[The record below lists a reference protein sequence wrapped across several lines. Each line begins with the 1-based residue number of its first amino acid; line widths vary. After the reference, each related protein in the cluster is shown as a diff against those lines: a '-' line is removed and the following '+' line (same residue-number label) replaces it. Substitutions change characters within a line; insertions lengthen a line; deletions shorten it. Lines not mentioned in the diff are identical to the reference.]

1 MLSFHLEGSQAKP
14 TPHLIK
20 EEGAEEATPWS
31 NCTWQ
36 SALSLDI
43 SVVWDK
49 HIPFVTFVIEVIVQL
64 LSHVPSFATP
74 WTAALQHFL
83 CPPLS
88 PGVCSDSCQLNW
100 WCYLTILFSATQ
112 LLLCLQSFPAQGLL
126 QWVCPLHQVAKI
138 LELQQQFFQWIFRV
152 DFLQDWLV
160 WSPCSSRDFQEYS
173 LAPQFGSINSSVLS
187 LLYCPN
193 LTSIHDCWKN
203 RSFNL
208 WCLCFL
214 IYHLGWS

>member
-1 MLSFHLEGSQAKP
+1 MSHPLR
-14 TPHLIK
+14 PH
-20 EEGAEEATPWS
+20 G
-31 NCTWQ
+31 
-36 SALSLDI
+36 
-43 SVVWDK
+43 
-49 HIPFVTFVIEVIVQL
+49 
-64 LSHVPSFATP
+64 
-74 WTAALQHFL
+74 LQHFSLL

-126 QWVCPLHQVAKI
+126 QWVCPLHQVAKV

-193 LTSIHDCWKN
+193 LTSIPDCWKN
-203 RSFNL
+203 RSFDYVMCLLFNIPSRLLIAFLPRSKNL
-208 WCLCFL
+208 LISWLQSPSMVILAPKKIKSVTASTFL
-214 IYHLGWS
+214 LFATKRCGPDAMI